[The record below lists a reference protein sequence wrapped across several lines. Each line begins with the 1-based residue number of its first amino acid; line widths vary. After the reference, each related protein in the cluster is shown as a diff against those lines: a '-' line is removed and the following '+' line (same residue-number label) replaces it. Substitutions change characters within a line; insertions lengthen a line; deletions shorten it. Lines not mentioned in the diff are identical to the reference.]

1 MGDGRLCFVWLD
13 PWVPG
18 GSIIEQYGK
27 RVIYNAE
34 SRQDAR
40 LPKFL
45 MNDGEWRWP
54 IVSWELLELREMIQG
69 VGPCMSIGGSL
80 GLGSRQLGIFLG
92 ISFVPDLLL
101 IKDRWGMRDR
111 LNRHD
116 SSVPSNCILCGRRLE
131 SHDRL
136 FFTYPYGVTLGVKFQ

>member
-1 MGDGRLCFVWLD
+1 MNPYNFTCAIAKLTLTKVRQHDHWKDKIHREMGDGRLCFVWLD

-45 MNDGEWRWP
+45 MNEGEWRWP

-80 GLGSRQLGIFLG
+80 GLGSRQLG
-92 ISFVPDLLL
+92 
-101 IKDRWGMRDR
+101 
-111 LNRHD
+111 
-116 SSVPSNCILCGRRLE
+116 
-131 SHDRL
+131 
-136 FFTYPYGVTLGVKFQ
+136 

>member
-1 MGDGRLCFVWLD
+1 MSPWEALRLRSLRVPWSGLLWTVGR
-13 PWVPG
+13 
-18 GSIIEQYGK
+18 
-27 RVIYNAE
+27 
-34 SRQDAR
+34 
-40 LPKFL
+40 
-45 MNDGEWRWP
+45 
-54 IVSWELLELREMIQG
+54 
-69 VGPCMSIGGSL
+69 
-80 GLGSRQLGIFLG
+80 IFLG